1 MMRRRRPMAELQQV
15 DAGSPRKESSSD
27 FLRARWSC
35 TTKRTSKRLLLPRI
49 SVPRI
54 VNQLGE
60 AMTRLLSSGASRL
73 PNFEK
78 VIGERAVQDPSFAS
92 GPGARVH

>member
-1 MMRRRRPMAELQQV
+1 MA
-15 DAGSPRKESSSD
+15 
-27 FLRARWSC
+27 
-35 TTKRTSKRLLLPRI
+35 SKRLLLPRI

-78 VIGERAVQDPSFAS
+78 ESVNERSKTLRLQA